1 MLPRLPLLAVLWFG
15 FSSGDALAQANSAG
29 RATQRVAQV
38 VDYVAADY
46 AGAVKNGQVIEASEY
61 AEQLELVGAAR
72 KLLPELSAAAPTPD
86 AIAGLTAELTAVEAA
101 VTAKAAPEEVQ
112 RLCRVVRATLK
123 RDFALH
129 MVPAAAVSAERGA
142 ALYGQLCA
150 SCHGASGRADTATAA
165 ALKPPPVSFHDGERM
180 GKVAPALAFHALT
193 FGIPGTAMAAFDTLP
208 AQDRWHLA
216 FYVVA
221 LRHGTPGTEAA
232 APAALAAA
240 GLPHLAQPATLAE
253 LSDEELSAELRQKL
267 AAGTDEASRAAAL
280 TYLRIA
286 APYARAS
293 GSRFDQARELLQS
306 SVDAAGRGDFVAA
319 HRLAIAAYL
328 DGIEPHEAALR
339 IEKPALVSS
348 LESGFAALRQATD
361 PEKSPTLA
369 ATTQARA
376 RILELL
382 RSADHSAT
390 GARSATKSFL
400 ASLIIALR
408 EGLEVALLIAALLAF
423 LRKSG
428 QGALS
433 RSVHA
438 GWIASLPAGLL
449 TFALI
454 GQLIDG
460 ARRELAEGLISLV
473 AALVLITVT
482 HWVLGAREAKHW
494 LGFLRKR
501 VEAAADQG
509 GRQSLILFGIAFF
522 AAYREALETVLFYRA
537 LLLDAGP
544 GGLRPVLLGIVLGVA
559 MLVALVVVVGRLGRK
574 LNPRPVMLA
583 SSILLA
589 VLSVSLT
596 GHGIHSLQEGGY
608 LRMSML
614 TFGDYAW
621 SGIST
626 LGIYP
631 TWQGLLG
638 QLAVVTLLVAPSLLA
653 RFQAADKSGSAPGGS
668 TQPSQA

>member
-1 MLPRLPLLAVLWFG
+1 MLPRLPLLAALWLG
-15 FSSGDALAQANSAG
+15 LSLGSAAAETRSAE

-46 AGAVKNGQVIEASEY
+46 AGAVKDGKVIEASEY
-61 AEQLELVGAAR
+61 AEQQELIAAAH
-72 KLLPELSAAAPTPD
+72 KLLPELAAAAPGS
-86 AIAGLTAELTAVEAA
+86 AAVARLTAEIEAVEGA
-101 VTAKAAPEEVQ
+101 VTAKAPVEEVQ
-112 RLCRVVRATLK
+112 RLCRLVRATLK

-129 MVPAAAVSAERGA
+129 MVPSTVVSAERGA

-150 SCHGASGRADTATAA
+150 TCHGQTGRADTATAA

-193 FGIPGTAMAAFDTLP
+193 FGIPGTGMAAFDTLP
-208 AQDRWHLA
+208 AQDRWNLA
-216 FYVVA
+216 FYVVG
-221 LRHGTPGTEAA
+221 LRHGQPGSESA
-232 APAALAAA
+232 APTTLPAATLS
-240 GLPHLAQPATLAE
+240 HLTQLATLAE
-253 LSDEELSAELRQKL
+253 LSDEELGAEIRQQL
-267 AAGTDEASRAAAL
+267 GAGADQASQTAAL
-280 TYLRIA
+280 SFLRTT
-286 APYARAS
+286 APYAKPA
-293 GSRFDQARELLQS
+293 GSRFDVARDLLQG
-306 SVDAAGRGDFVAA
+306 SVDAAGRGDFAAA

-339 IEKPALVSS
+339 IEKPALVTG

-382 RSADHSAT
+382 RSADHSAA

-433 RSVHA
+433 RSVHY

-460 ARRELAEGLISLV
+460 ARRELAEGLISLL
-473 AALVLITVT
+473 AAVVLITVT

-509 GRQSLILFGIAFF
+509 SRQSLILFGIAFF

-544 GGLRPVLLGIVLGVA
+544 GGLRPVLLGIALGVGL
-559 MLVALVVVVGRLGRK
+559 LVALVIVVGRLGRK

-583 SSILLA
+583 SSVLLA

-596 GHGIHSLQEGGY
+596 GHGVHSLQEGGY

-614 TFGDYAW
+614 TSGDQAW
-621 SGIST
+621 SGISA

-631 TWQGLLG
+631 TWQGLLA
-638 QLAVVTLLVAPSLLA
+638 QLAVVVLLLAPSVMA
-653 RFQAADKSGSAPGGS
+653 RLKTADGSGPAPGGNA
-668 TQPSQA
+668 QPSQA